1 VLVEQV
7 VMEARVVESMVH
19 LVQIHLFPEHQLQ
32 LVVDSVVVLVVKLLA
47 VQADQVVVEDGVV
60 REVQVHQDKEVWVE
74 IQQYYLHNNLVVI
87 ILAQVAVQVV

>member
-7 VMEARVVESMVH
+7 VQVVVQIQVH

-32 LVVDSVVVLVVKLLA
+32 LVVDSVVVLVVPPMA
-47 VQADQVVVEDGVV
+47 VQADQVVEEDGMV
-60 REVQVHQDKEVWVE
+60 REVQVHQDKEVRVE
-74 IQQYYLHNNLVVI
+74 IQQHYLLHILVLI